1 MTLAGPV
8 SFADN
13 TSPGWMAEF
22 GLHPSAIWS
31 VWMEGR
37 AKWRKRD
44 PPGKLVADLSD
55 LASTMG

>member
-1 MTLAGPV
+1 MTLARPGV
-8 SFADN
+8 IADN

-37 AKWRKRD
+37 AKWRKR
-44 PPGKLVADLSD
+44 
-55 LASTMG
+55 